1 MGRKFICDECSNI
14 YSSRQSRWRH
24 KKNDHAKSVP
34 YCSYTAQ
41 RPTVKGGDLETLKK
55 ILQSSNKEEE
65 KHRTKEDIEKIL
77 QKILQSLDEKSED
90 KETSE
95 DEETSKDNEKEKMIQ
110 DIENEI
116 FQEVTL
122 EEKKRFYKLLNE
134 LKIRKS
140 RLTIEDFE
148 KIDRILPQYF
158 EKEYKSERD
167 KDGIWIKKGNLSDQI
182 RKELRALQRELPL
195 LSLEMQMILTFIDDK
210 RWAFKSLLS
219 IMESSEKDSEK
230 DKSLLKKEL
239 QGVIS
244 EEEYQELK
252 KDLSMDTI
260 TRVLLNHKF
269 KPMDSEI

>member
-1 MGRKFICDECSNI
+1 M
-14 YSSRQSRWRH
+14 Q
-24 KKNDHAKSVP
+24 
-34 YCSYTAQ
+34 Q
-41 RPTVKGGDLETLKK
+41 PTVKGGNLETLGK
-55 ILQSSNKEEE
+55 ILQSPDEEPLEEE

-77 QKILQSLDEKSED
+77 QKVLQSLDEKSQDDE
-90 KETSE
+90 KSE
-95 DEETSKDNEKEKMIQ
+95 DNEKGKTIQ

-116 FQEVTL
+116 FEKVTL
-122 EEKKRFYKLLNE
+122 EERKRFCRLLNE

-158 EKEYKSERD
+158 ETKYKSERD

-260 TRVLLNHKF
+260 TRVLLKRKF
-269 KPMDSEI
+269 ELDSEI

>member
-1 MGRKFICDECSNI
+1 MKEQICSSCRKSYASSQSLWNHKQRCKRMHVSRKTGSGTSNEI
-14 YSSRQSRWRH
+14 
-24 KKNDHAKSVP
+24 
-34 YCSYTAQ
+34 
-41 RPTVKGGDLETLKK
+41 LKK
-55 ILQSSNKEEE
+55 ILQSPHEEPE
-65 KHRTKEDIEKIL
+65 EVKKHRTNEDIEKII
-77 QKILQSLDEKSED
+77 QKVFQSLDEKSED

-95 DEETSKDNEKEKMIQ
+95 DEETSKGNEKEKMIQ
-110 DIENEI
+110 DIENKI

-195 LSLEMQMILTFIDDK
+195 LSLEMQMILTFMDKK
-210 RWAFKSLLS
+210 RWAIQDLLL

-244 EEEYQELK
+244 EDEYQELK

-260 TRVLLNHKF
+260 TRVLSNRRL
-269 KPMDSEI
+269 KPLDSDI